1 MGAAAVAFDFGCH
14 CGLLGVGSQPQP
26 AQHSDNWP
34 CLTCPVMLCCA
45 VLQAQDLRLI
55 SCLAIDE
62 QGEAVIK
69 ELQALATAPKP
80 IADGSKQAADGV
92 QELQVAAAPPA
103 AASSRPAAAAAG
115 TPPAAAGTHP
125 AGKQGTGSEQLPH
138 LVQDS
143 AEDDEDEYLDD
154 DEGDRDEL

>member
-1 MGAAAVAFDFGCH
+1 MPCVAV
-14 CGLLGVGSQPQP
+14 
-26 AQHSDNWP
+26 
-34 CLTCPVMLCCA
+34 LCCA

-69 ELQALATAPKP
+69 ELRALATAPKP
-80 IADGSKQAADGV
+80 IADGSKQAADSV
-92 QELQVAAAPPA
+92 QEPQVAAAPPA
-103 AASSRPAAAAAG
+103 AASTPPPPPAAAG
-115 TPPAAAGTHP
+115 TPPAAAGTRP
-125 AGKQGTGSEQLPH
+125 AGKQGRDLEQLLH

-143 AEDDEDEYLDD
+143 AEDEEDEYLDD